1 MGVVVLPG
9 CGPAAVTNAPDT
21 ISARYTT
28 TAAHARTPRRPPT
41 TERAAAGR
49 KMATVAQVESETT
62 AMASRKCDMT
72 RYGFRS
78 NATVTAPSGTCAT
91 VPAAASASA

>member
-1 MGVVVLPG
+1 M
-9 CGPAAVTNAPDT
+9 TD
-21 ISARYTT
+21 
-28 TAAHARTPRRPPT
+28 
-41 TERAAAGR
+41 RAASGR
-49 KMATVAQVESETT
+49 NMSTVAQVESETT

-78 NATVTAPSGTCAT
+78 NATVIAPSGTCAT